1 MSLIVLH
8 VAQIF
13 VCSSRSTI
21 LWGDNKTTKISEESF
36 YIFFISFYSTHHTA
50 STLYIVLMISMEIA
64 EAILI
69 SKCLNLFYIFLY
81 L

>member
-13 VCSSRSTI
+13 VYSSRSMI
-21 LWGDNKTTKISEESF
+21 LWGDYKTTKISEESL
-36 YIFFISFYSTHHTA
+36 YFFISFYSTHHTA
-50 STLYIVLMISMEIA
+50 STQYIVLMISMEIA
-64 EAILI
+64 AAILI

>member
-13 VCSSRSTI
+13 VYSSRSMI

-36 YIFFISFYSTHHTA
+36 YIFLFLSTVPI
-50 STLYIVLMISMEIA
+50 TLPA
-64 EAILI
+64 
-69 SKCLNLFYIFLY
+69 LY
-81 L
+81 T